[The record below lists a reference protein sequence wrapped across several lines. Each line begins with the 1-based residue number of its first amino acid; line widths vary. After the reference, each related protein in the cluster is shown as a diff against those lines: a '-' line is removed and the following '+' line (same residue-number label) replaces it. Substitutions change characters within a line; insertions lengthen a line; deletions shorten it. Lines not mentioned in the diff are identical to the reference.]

1 MIHPHTR
8 LQYIDDHKGYGVFAT
23 RFLPK
28 GTITYVK
35 DSLEMEISPMAYRNH
50 DPEMR
55 AAIEKYSYIDERG
68 YRIVSWDFAK
78 YVNHCCHCNTMS
90 TGYGFEIAIRDIQPG
105 EEITDEYGL
114 FNLTEPMPLQCANKG
129 CRGTLRPE
137 DFEQYYPQWDQQLRR
152 ALPQIWQVEQPLA
165 ALLDDA
171 TKAAIDAFLH
181 HPKAYRS
188 VYQLKANALIAY
200 TDDEGVSH
208 NGFTPYQH
216 VS

>member
-1 MIHPHTR
+1 MIHPHTQ

-28 GTITYVK
+28 GPITYVK
-35 DSLEMEISPMAYRNH
+35 DSLEMEISPDTYRNH
-50 DPEMR
+50 NPEMQ

-78 YVNHCCHCNTMS
+78 YVNHCCNCNTMS

-114 FNLTEPMPLQCANKG
+114 FNLTQPMDLQCAHDC
-129 CRGTLRPE
+129 CRKQLRPE
-137 DFEQYYPQWDQQLRR
+137 DFEQYYKAWDLKLRD

-165 ALLDDA
+165 ALLDDG
-171 TKAAIDAFLH
+171 TKIGVNAFLNN
-181 HPKAYRS
+181 PEVYRS
-188 VYQLKANALIAY
+188 VYQLKAQSLETY
-200 TDDEGVSH
+200 TPGD
-208 NGFTPYQH
+208 NGMQLHLT
-216 VS
+216 